1 MRMHDA
7 TGKPL
12 DARVMGDKR
21 YRIVA
26 TGNHQIIKTFG
37 RQSFAFG
44 QTFHYNSKV
53 IRVLI
58 VLDRSDNG
66 TKRDVFF
73 QSLFLPTAWKKIG
86 RLQLILKSIMM
97 DKKFLGFYY
106 SYGYTSY
113 FLIFLL
119 FDLLLEKH
127 VLIVQRQ
134 DDLYKLF
141 IL

>member
-58 VLDRSDNG
+58 VLDRSNNG
-66 TKRDVFF
+66 TERDVFF

>member
-1 MRMHDA
+1 MATKLICSLLLFFLLSFFFLTLTFLLFFVKNTNHKQTFALKFASIPKVMRMHDA

-21 YRIVA
+21 YGIVP

-66 TKRDVFF
+66 TERDVFF
-73 QSLFLPTAWKKIG
+73 QSLFLPTTWEKK
-86 RLQLILKSIMM
+86 LQIAIDFKIN
-97 DKKFLGFYY
+97 
-106 SYGYTSY
+106 
-113 FLIFLL
+113 
-119 FDLLLEKH
+119 
-127 VLIVQRQ
+127 
-134 DDLYKLF
+134 
-141 IL
+141 

>member
-21 YRIVA
+21 YGIVA

-66 TKRDVFF
+66 TERDVFF
-73 QSLFLPTAWKKIG
+73 QSLFLPTTWEKK
-86 RLQLILKSIMM
+86 L
-97 DKKFLGFYY
+97 
-106 SYGYTSY
+106 
-113 FLIFLL
+113 
-119 FDLLLEKH
+119 
-127 VLIVQRQ
+127 
-134 DDLYKLF
+134 
-141 IL
+141 

>member
-66 TKRDVFF
+66 TERDVFF